1 MSQAFRLSEKAGDIP
16 PLKLVT
22 GQEGEEADR
31 NKRPDANSR
40 LEESYEPPLW
50 DDPSCDRP
58 SIPVGSASS
67 SEHILYLLLGLNP
80 VEIRFL
86 LPNLAELESQN
97 IESQSQF

>member
-1 MSQAFRLSEKAGDIP
+1 MSNASRYSEKAGDIS

-22 GQEGEEADR
+22 VHEGEEADR
-31 NKRPDANSR
+31 NKWPEANSR

-50 DDPSCDRP
+50 DAPLCDRP
-58 SIPVGSASS
+58 SIPVGSASTG
-67 SEHILYLLLGLNP
+67 EHMLYLFLGLNP
-80 VEIRFL
+80 AEIRFV